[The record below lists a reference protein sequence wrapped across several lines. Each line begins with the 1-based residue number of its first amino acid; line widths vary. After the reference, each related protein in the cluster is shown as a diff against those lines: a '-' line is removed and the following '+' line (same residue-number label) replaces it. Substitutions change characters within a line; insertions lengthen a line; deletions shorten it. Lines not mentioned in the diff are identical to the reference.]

1 MQRSDIGKGRSQT
14 DKGSEAVIDEALRQ
28 LAGEVGMS
36 DLDTE
41 SKTAWISQGFE
52 RLVDRVRKAPANVHF
67 DVLIIGSG
75 YGGAVA
81 ASSFAG
87 RMHEGRPISVGVL
100 ERGREYLPGS
110 FPTGLG
116 ELPRHIRS
124 DNNKEGLIDIRIGAE
139 VVTVVANG
147 VGGGSLINAGV
158 METPLPSIF
167 HRGWPAALKDL
178 SVWKSYFDRARDL
191 LGSTIMGTPN
201 TIANHV
207 DGVPQKF
214 RSVRSIAPDGNFRPA
229 SITVAMSDTVSS
241 GNVRLNKCVRCGDC
255 AIGCNGGAKNSLDVN
270 LLARAHEYGA
280 EIFSGATVLT
290 IARDGEAGWIVN
302 SVYTDAKLR
311 KRDGGTVPIRA
322 RKVVLAA
329 GTLGSSEIL
338 MRSRGLGL
346 QLPDKNLGTRC
357 STNGDMLVADYA
369 TTATV
374 NTVADE
380 TVKPS
385 ARAIGPMIT
394 GVIDLRASAGVMI
407 EEMSVPAALR
417 IAFAEVFAT
426 LNTLHGLARHDG
438 SRHRPGFPDDDIYAV
453 PPARIGHSALYAVM
467 ADDGAAGRIELDGDL
482 IATDRDGIA
491 RIRWDK
497 LQGLPIFDKE
507 IEALAALTKNSGGRL
522 IPNPVWK
529 LLPADLTWLLKDQRG
544 PLATVQPLGG
554 CVMADTGADGVV
566 DHLGRVFT
574 SADSD
579 AVYDDLVVLDGSMIP
594 TALATNPALTITAIA
609 LRAAETLADEWGYA
623 VAEARPMG
631 PPLVRPVFRSTD
643 VAARAQSSEVEITE
657 RLVGPIRLTPTDG
670 VEETRIVELTMRF
683 TPTRLGQLTPNNGGH
698 PILRVA
704 TEVPDRAIRSQ
715 IRIFPREVWET
726 LETTWLPLHV
736 KEQRLD
742 AAVEF
747 SAPISGSL
755 RIFERQESTLLGRV
769 WRAGKA
775 WTLNRGL
782 RDGYQAL
789 VDGDDGPGI
798 WSRLKSAFAIASRSG
813 EIRALSY
820 DLTIGPRD
828 VGGKI
833 TLAGN
838 RIVGTK
844 TFTYE
849 RRCNPWRQLM
859 EVRLDRFP
867 GLSADSGERVL
878 KLDVGYLARIGL
890 PLFRIVNQRDG
901 ANTIGELLT
910 FFGFVTRLLLGLHI
924 WSFRSPDQDK
934 RSSEAIVNRLPPTT
948 LKLPGGASITAELH
962 RIALAPERPDGGGND
977 IPGEVR
983 LTRYRHPNTKKR
995 PLVMFHGY
1003 SASGT
1008 TFAHHAVN
1016 PNFASHFWCTGRD
1029 IWIADLRTSAGQ
1041 PTATQAWSF
1050 DQIGNV
1056 DVPAALKTVAAT
1068 SPDGTVDVI
1077 AHCMGTVVFSIA
1089 VLNGHATGLVNRA
1102 AFTQVGPL
1110 VVFAPANIF
1119 RAYVV
1124 RYLIDFLPDCYSFNP
1139 KEPTLADDLLDRLL
1153 STLPYP
1159 VEEFDVENP
1168 LWPTKRTPWTR
1179 TRHRMDA
1186 LYGRDF
1192 NVRNMEPEMLRY
1204 IDEHFGPLSLS
1215 TVSSTLH
1222 FVRYST
1228 MTDFHGRNRL
1238 VSRQNLEKHWS
1249 FPTFSVHG
1257 AENGLSHVSTVD
1269 RMRQIFGDAGRVY
1282 RPPFV
1287 NPGAGHQD
1295 ALVGTTRHAT
1305 LQQIQQFLDA
1315 DIPTGVIKADSEK
1328 VVYPPWIGPILTE
1341 ERPKTPALVIRL
1353 GSAPSHRA
1361 TEAAL
1366 LLRIRLV
1373 NERIC
1378 RPDDAAKPWDIQY
1391 LIEHLVA
1398 YTSKALEDDG
1408 WDAFEAPLPARMPGN
1423 AGAGRG
1429 NALLVLLVY
1438 DEDAALAAPDLD
1450 HEEPPPPLE
1459 PIAAPPPV
1467 IVLRETAAPRDPI
1480 AGPGGGLSLPTFDF
1494 DRHLAQPGRAG
1505 QGPAYGY
1512 FVADIAKKQMR
1523 RLDPTGA
1530 GNAASKQA
1538 IAFAF
1543 SRFEEMAV
1551 AVERALAFP
1560 TPNTKRQGFM
1570 QAAPLPVV
1578 EQDFDLRD
1586 GVIPYDPPVQ
1596 PPLEPTP
1603 NGTSFTLSSCQ
1614 YPAGFLDEAVAYH
1627 SYRRIGERL
1636 EANVG
1641 IKPRFALFVGDQVYV
1656 DPTAGL
1662 YDPTRRDDRYRLPYE
1677 AWLNQQSVRNV
1688 LRKIPSFMLLDDHEI
1703 DDNWEPIS
1711 DPDDDDNAEKVTRG
1725 IEAYRKYQR
1734 GMHAKLE
1741 MFDFDGFHFFMLDT
1755 RTQRTHRKVG
1765 DGLRTAAM
1773 IAPATMDSLKQWLLL
1788 APAPKFVVSPVM
1800 FLPRHRRAIQR
1811 DRSLSWTNLS
1821 ALHSDGW
1828 DGYPNTLRE
1837 VLAYIA
1843 ENRVEHVVF
1852 LSGDEH
1858 RGCIATVDLCD
1869 EDGSLITRLHSIHT
1883 AAMFAPYPFANG
1895 IDEEIVDSEAIE
1907 IRNGAKTYRCVVNA
1921 TRPAAGDGATF
1932 LRVRAAAAGWELD
1945 CEFGDGAIQTLT
1957 I

>member
-1 MQRSDIGKGRSQT
+1 
-14 DKGSEAVIDEALRQ
+14 
-28 LAGEVGMS
+28 MS

-52 RLVDRVRKAPANVHF
+52 RLVGRVRAAPANVHF

-75 YGGAVA
+75 YGGAIA
-81 ASSFAG
+81 ASTLAG
-87 RMHEGRPISVGVL
+87 RTHEGRAISVGVL

-116 ELPRHIRS
+116 ELPRHIRT
-124 DNNKEGLIDIRIGAE
+124 DNNKEGLIDVRIGAE

-158 METPLPSIF
+158 METPLPAVF
-167 HRGWPAALKDL
+167 RKGWPTALRDIQT
-178 SVWKSYFDRARDL
+178 WKSYFDRARDL
-191 LGSTIMGTPN
+191 LGGTIKGVPN
-201 TIANHV
+201 TIADHV

-214 RSVRSIAPDGNFRPA
+214 RSVRAIAPDGNFRPA
-229 SITVAMSDTVSS
+229 SITVAMSDTISS

-255 AIGCNGGAKNSLDVN
+255 ATGCNVGAKNSLDVN
-270 LLARAHEYGA
+270 LLVSANSDGA
-280 EIFSGATVLT
+280 EIFSGATVLN
-290 IARDGEAGWIVN
+290 IARDGETGFVVN
-302 SVYTDAKLR
+302 TVHTDAKLR
-311 KRDGGTVPIRA
+311 KRDGAAVSIRA

-338 MRSRGLGL
+338 MRSRSAGL
-346 QLPDKNLGTRC
+346 QLSDGKLGTGC
-357 STNGDMLVADYA
+357 STNGDMLIADYA
-369 TTATV
+369 TRAEV

-380 TVKPS
+380 ATKPS
-385 ARAIGPMIT
+385 TRAIGPTIT

-407 EEMSVPAALR
+407 EEMSVPAGLR
-417 IAFAEVFAT
+417 IAFAEAFAT
-426 LNTLHGLARHDG
+426 LNTLHSLASHDG
-438 SRHRPGFPDDDIYAV
+438 TRHRPGFPDDDIYTV
-453 PPARIGHSALYAVM
+453 PTVRIGHSALYAVM
-467 ADDGAAGRIELDGDL
+467 ADDGAAGRIELEGDA
-482 IATDRDGIA
+482 IGSDRDGIA
-491 RIRWDK
+491 RIRWEK
-497 LQGLPIFDKE
+497 LQSLPIFDKE
-507 IEALAALTKNSGGRL
+507 VEALAALTKTSGGRL

-544 PLATVQPLGG
+544 PLATVHPLGG
-554 CVMADTGADGVV
+554 CVMGDSGANGVV
-566 DHLGRVFT
+566 DHCGRVFRAGDT
-574 SADSD
+574 D
-579 AVYDDLVVLDGSMIP
+579 AVYDDLVVLDGSIVP
-594 TALATNPALTITAIA
+594 TALATNPALTIAAIA
-609 LRAAETLADEWGYA
+609 LRAAETLAAEWDYVAAEVRPA
-623 VAEARPMG
+623 VA
-631 PPLVRPVFRSTD
+631 PLDRPVFRKAD
-643 VAARAQSSEVEITE
+643 VAARAQSSAVEITE
-657 RLVGPIRLTPTDG
+657 RLVGPVRLTPVG
-670 VEETRIVELTMRF
+670 AGEETRIVELTMRF
-683 TPTRLGQLTPNNGGH
+683 TPTSLSQLTPNGGGQ
-698 PILRVA
+698 PSLRVA
-704 TEVPDRAIRSQ
+704 TELPDRAIRSQ
-715 IRIFPREVWET
+715 IRVFPEDIWRQ

-736 KEQRLD
+736 KEQKLD
-742 AAVEF
+742 AAVLF

-755 RIFERQESTLLGRV
+755 RIFERQQSSVLQRA

-775 WTLNRGL
+775 WALNRGL
-782 RDGYQAL
+782 RDAYQAL
-789 VDGDDGPGI
+789 ADGDDGPGP
-798 WSRLKSAFAIASRSG
+798 WSRVKSAFAIASRSG
-813 EIRALSY
+813 EIRTLTY
-820 DLTIGPRD
+820 DLTIGPAD
-828 VGGKI
+828 VGAKI
-833 TLAGN
+833 ALAGN

-844 TFTYE
+844 TFTYA
-849 RRCNPWRQLM
+849 RRGNPWRQLM

-867 GLSADSGERVL
+867 GLSPGSAERML
-878 KLDVGYLARIGL
+878 KLDVGYLARIGV
-890 PLFRIVNQRDG
+890 PLFRIVGQRDG
-901 ANTIGELLT
+901 ANTIGDLLT
-910 FFGFVTRLLLGLHI
+910 FAGFVTRLLLGLHI
-924 WSFRSPDQDK
+924 WSFRAPDQD
-934 RSSEAIVNRLPPTT
+934 RRPRDAIVNRLPPST
-948 LKLPGGASITAELH
+948 LKLPGGASINAELH
-962 RIALAPERPDGGGND
+962 RVALPPERPDGGGND

-983 LTRYRHPNTKKR
+983 LTRYRNPNSKKR

-1016 PNFASHFWCTGRD
+1016 PNFASHFWSTGRD
-1029 IWIADLRTSAGQ
+1029 VWIADLRTSAGQ
-1041 PTATQAWSF
+1041 PTATEAWSF

-1056 DVPAALKTVAAT
+1056 DVPAALRTVAAT

-1089 VLNGHATGLVNRA
+1089 VLNGHAAGLVNRA

-1124 RYLIDFLPDCYSFNP
+1124 RYLIDFLPDRYSFNP
-1139 KEPTLADDLLDRLL
+1139 QDPTLADDLLDRLL

-1168 LWPTKRTPWTR
+1168 LWPAKRTPWTR

-1269 RMRQIFGDAGRVY
+1269 RMRQIFGDAGRNY

-1305 LQQIQQFLDA
+1305 LTQIQQFLDA
-1315 DIPTGVIKADSEK
+1315 DIPAGKLRADSEK

-1373 NERIC
+1373 DNRIR
-1378 RPDDAAKPWDIQY
+1378 RPDDPALPWDIGY
-1391 LIEHLVA
+1391 LLAHLVA
-1398 YTSKALEDDG
+1398 YTSKALEEDG
-1408 WDAFEAPLPARMPGN
+1408 WDTFEVPLAARMPGN
-1423 AGAGRG
+1423 GNADRG
-1429 NALLVLLVY
+1429 NALLVLLAY
-1438 DEDAALAAPDLD
+1438 DEDAALAAPDLE

-1459 PIAAPPPV
+1459 PVAVPPPV
-1467 IVLRETAAPRDPI
+1467 IVLRETAAPLDP
-1480 AGPGGGLSLPTFDF
+1480 AGAHAGGLSLPTFDF
-1494 DRHLAQPGRAG
+1494 DQHLERPGRG
-1505 QGPAYGY
+1505 VDGPAYGY
-1512 FVADIAKKQMR
+1512 FVADIGEKRMQ

-1530 GNAASKQA
+1530 GDATSGQA
-1538 IAFAF
+1538 VAFAF
-1543 SRFEEMAV
+1543 SRFEKMAA

-1560 TPNTKRQGFM
+1560 LPNARRQDFM
-1570 QAAPLPVV
+1570 QAAGPPVV
-1578 EQDFDLRD
+1578 EQGFDLRD
-1586 GVIPYDPPVQ
+1586 GVIPYDPPPR
-1596 PPLEPTP
+1596 PPLEPVA

-1614 YPAGFLDEAVAYH
+1614 YPAGFLDEAVAYR
-1627 SYRRIGERL
+1627 SYGRIGERL
-1636 EANVG
+1636 EANAG

-1677 AWLNQQSVRNV
+1677 AWLSQRSVRNV
-1688 LRKIPSFMLLDDHEI
+1688 LRQIPSFMLLDDHEI

-1711 DPDDDDNAEKVTRG
+1711 DPDDVDNAGKATRG
-1725 IEAYRKYQR
+1725 LEAYCKYQR
-1734 GMHAKLE
+1734 GMHPELD
-1741 MFDFDGFHFFMLDT
+1741 MFDFDGFHFFLLDT

-1765 DGLRTAAM
+1765 DGLKAAVM
-1773 IAPATMDSLKQWLLL
+1773 VSPATMERLKLWLLL
-1788 APAPKFVVSPVM
+1788 APGPKFVVSPVM
-1800 FLPRHRRAIQR
+1800 LLPRHRRAIQR
-1811 DRSLSWTNLS
+1811 DSSLSWTNLS
-1821 ALHSDGW
+1821 ALHSDAW
-1828 DGYPNTLRE
+1828 DGYPNTLAE

-1843 ENRVEHVVF
+1843 DNRIKHVVF

-1858 RGCIATVDLCD
+1858 RACVATADLGS
-1869 EDGSLITRLHSIHT
+1869 EDGSVTRLHSIHT

-1895 IDEEIVDSEAIE
+1895 IDEEIVDNETIE
-1907 IRNGAKTYRCVVNA
+1907 IHFGGRNCRCVVNA
-1921 TRPAAGDGATF
+1921 TRPAPGDGATF
-1932 LRVRAAAAGWELD
+1932 LRVRPVGPGWELD
-1945 CEFGDGAIQTLT
+1945 CEFGDGAVQTLE

>member
-1 MQRSDIGKGRSQT
+1 
-14 DKGSEAVIDEALRQ
+14 
-28 LAGEVGMS
+28 MS
-36 DLDTE
+36 SLDTE

-52 RLVDRVRKAPANVHF
+52 RLVARVRQAPASVHF

-81 ASSFAG
+81 ASTFAG
-87 RMHEGRPISVGVL
+87 RTHEGRQIAVGVL
-100 ERGREYLPGS
+100 ERGREYLPGA

-124 DNNKEGLIDIRIGAE
+124 DSNKDGLIDIRIGAE
-139 VVTVVANG
+139 VVAVVANG

-158 METPLPSIF
+158 METPLPSVF
-167 HRGWPAALKDL
+167 RRGWPTALKDL
-178 SVWKSYFDRARDL
+178 STWKSYFDRARDL
-191 LGSTIMGTPN
+191 LGGTILGAPN
-201 TIANHV
+201 TIADHV

-214 RSVRSIAPDGNFRPA
+214 RSVRALAPDGNFRPA
-229 SITVAMSDTVSS
+229 SITVAMRDTVSS

-255 AIGCNGGAKNSLDVN
+255 ATGCNAGAKNSLDVN
-270 LLARAHEYGA
+270 LLVRANEHGA
-280 EIFSGATVLT
+280 EIFSGATVLNV
-290 IARDGEAGWIVN
+290 ARDGEAGWIVN
-302 SVYTDAKLR
+302 CVHTDAKLR
-311 KRDGGTVPIRA
+311 KRDGAVVSIKAG
-322 RKVVLAA
+322 KVVLAA

-338 MRSRGLGL
+338 MRSYSAGL
-346 QLPDKNLGTRC
+346 QLSDGALGTRC

-369 TTATV
+369 TAAEV

-380 TVKPS
+380 TIKPS
-385 ARAIGPMIT
+385 TRAVGPTIT
-394 GVIDLRASAGVMI
+394 GIIDLRASEGVMI
-407 EEMSVPAALR
+407 EEMSVPAGLR
-417 IAFAEVFAT
+417 AAFAEVFAT
-426 LNTLHGLARHDG
+426 LNTLHSLSRHDG
-438 SRHRPGFPDDDIYAV
+438 ARHRPGFPDDDIYAV
-453 PPARIGHSALYAVM
+453 PAVRIGHSALYAVM
-467 ADDGAAGRIELDGDL
+467 ADDGAAGRIELDGDPV
-482 IATDRDGIA
+482 ATGRDGIA

-497 LQGLPIFDKE
+497 LQGQPVFDKE
-507 IEALAALTKNSGGRL
+507 VEALAALTKGTGGRL

-544 PLATVQPLGG
+544 PLATVHPLGG
-554 CVMADTGADGVV
+554 CAMADSGANGVV

-574 SADSD
+574 ATGADT
-579 AVYDDLVVLDGSMIP
+579 VYDDLVVLDGSIVP
-594 TALATNPALTITAIA
+594 SALATNPALTIAAIA
-609 LRAAETLADEWGYA
+609 LRAAETLAEAWDYA
-623 VAEARPMG
+623 AAAARPDVA
-631 PPLVRPVFRSTD
+631 PLVRPVFRETD
-643 VAARAQSSEVEITE
+643 VAARAQSSAVEITE
-657 RLVGPIRLTPTDG
+657 RLVGPVRLTPSQG

-683 TPTRLGQLTPNNGGH
+683 TPTTLAQLTPNTGGQ

-704 TEVPDRAIRSQ
+704 TELPDRAIRSQ
-715 IRIFPREVWET
+715 IRIFPRDVWEK

-736 KEQRLD
+736 REQKLD

-755 RIFERQESTLLGRV
+755 RIFERQQSSVLQRA

-782 RDGYQAL
+782 RDAYQAI
-789 VDGDDGPGI
+789 VDGDDGPGPL
-798 WSRLKSAFAIASRSG
+798 SRVKSAFAIASRSG
-813 EIRALSY
+813 EIRTLTY
-820 DLTIGPRD
+820 DLTIGPPD
-828 VGGKI
+828 VGSKI
-833 TLAGN
+833 ALPGN

-859 EVRLDRFP
+859 EVTLDRFP
-867 GLSADSGERVL
+867 GLSPGATERLL
-878 KLDVGYLARIGL
+878 KLDVGYLARIGV
-890 PLFRIVNQRDG
+890 PLFRIVDQRDG
-901 ANTIGELLT
+901 ANTIGDLLA

-924 WSFRSPDQDK
+924 WSFRAPDQD
-934 RSSEAIVNRLPPTT
+934 RRPRDAIVNRLPPDT
-948 LKLPGGASITAELH
+948 LKLPGGGSITAELH
-962 RIALAPERPDGGGND
+962 RVALAPERPDGGGND

-1016 PNFASHFWCTGRD
+1016 PNFASHFWNTGRD
-1029 IWIADLRTSAGQ
+1029 VWIADLRTSAGQ
-1041 PTATQAWSF
+1041 PTATEAWSF

-1056 DVPAALKTVAAT
+1056 DVPAALRTVAAA

-1089 VLNGHATGLVNRA
+1089 VLNGHAAGLINRA

-1124 RYLIDFLPDCYSFNP
+1124 RYLIDFLPDSYSFNP
-1139 KEPTLADDLLDRLL
+1139 KDPTLADDLLDRLL

-1168 LWPTKRTPWTR
+1168 LWPARRTPWTR

-1269 RMRQIFGDAGRVY
+1269 RMRQIFGDAGRNY

-1315 DIPTGVIKADSEK
+1315 DIAPGKLRADSDK

-1366 LLRIRLV
+1366 LLRVKLVGDRIR
-1373 NERIC
+1373 
-1378 RPDDAAKPWDIQY
+1378 RPDDPALPWDTAY
-1391 LIEHLVA
+1391 LLEHLVA
-1398 YTSKALEDDG
+1398 YTSRALEEEG
-1408 WDAFEAPLPARMPGN
+1408 WDTFEVPLSARMPGKPD
-1423 AGAGRG
+1423 ADRG
-1429 NALLVLLVY
+1429 NALLVLLAY
-1438 DEDAALAAPDLD
+1438 DEDAALAAPDLE

-1459 PIAAPPPV
+1459 PVAVPPPV
-1467 IVLRETAAPRDPI
+1467 IVLREAAAPPGPGP
-1480 AGPGGGLSLPTFDF
+1480 GPGGGVAGGLLLPTFDF
-1494 DRHLAQPGRAG
+1494 DQHLTRPGRVAD
-1505 QGPAYGY
+1505 GPAYGY
-1512 FVADIAKKQMR
+1512 FVADMAERRMR

-1530 GNAASKQA
+1530 GDATSTQA
-1538 IAFAF
+1538 VAFAF
-1543 SRFEEMAV
+1543 GRFEKMAV

-1560 TPNTKRQGFM
+1560 PPNARRQAFM
-1570 QAAPLPVV
+1570 QAGAPPVV

-1586 GVIPYDPPVQ
+1586 GVIPYDPPLR
-1596 PPLEPTP
+1596 PALEPVAK
-1603 NGTSFTLSSCQ
+1603 GTSFTLSSCQ
-1614 YPAGFLDEAVAYH
+1614 YPAGFLDEAVAYR
-1627 SYRRIGERL
+1627 SYGRIGERL
-1636 EANVG
+1636 EGGAG
-1641 IKPRFALFVGDQVYV
+1641 IKPDFAVFVGDQVYV

-1677 AWLNQQSVRNV
+1677 AWLSQKSVRNV
-1688 LRKIPSFMLLDDHEI
+1688 LRQIPSFMLLDDHEI
-1703 DDNWEPIS
+1703 DNNWEPIS
-1711 DPDDDDNAEKVTRG
+1711 DPDDAANAEQATRG
-1725 IEAYRKYQR
+1725 IDAYWKYQR
-1734 GMHAKLE
+1734 GMHPELD

-1755 RTQRTHRKVG
+1755 RTRRSHRMVG
-1765 DGLRTAAM
+1765 DCLKT
-1773 IAPATMDSLKQWLLL
+1773 ATMVAPETMERLKLWLLL
-1788 APAPKFVVSPVM
+1788 APGPKFVLSPVM
-1800 FLPRHRRAIQR
+1800 LLPRHRRAIQR
-1811 DRSLSWTNLS
+1811 DSSLSWTNLS

-1843 ENRVEHVVF
+1843 DNRIEHVVF

-1858 RGCIATVDLCD
+1858 RACLAKVDLCG
-1869 EDGSLITRLHSIHT
+1869 EDGAVTRLHSIHT

-1895 IDEEIVDSEAIE
+1895 IDEEIVDSETIE
-1907 IRNGAKTYRCVVNA
+1907 IQSDGRAYRCIVNA
-1921 TRPAAGDGATF
+1921 TRPAPGDGPTF
-1932 LRVRAAAAGWELD
+1932 LRVRSAGSGWELD
-1945 CEFGDGAIQTLT
+1945 CEFGDGAVQTLT

>member
-1 MQRSDIGKGRSQT
+1 
-14 DKGSEAVIDEALRQ
+14 
-28 LAGEVGMS
+28 MS

-52 RLVDRVRKAPANVHF
+52 RLVDRVRKAPADVHF

-75 YGGAVA
+75 YGGSIA
-81 ASSFAG
+81 ASTFAG
-87 RMHEGRPISVGVL
+87 RTHGGRPISVGVL

-116 ELPRHIRS
+116 ELPRHIRG
-124 DNNKEGLIDIRIGAE
+124 DNNKEGLIDIRIGEE
-139 VVTVVANG
+139 VIAVVANG

-158 METPLPSIF
+158 METPLPEVF
-167 HRGWPAALKDL
+167 HKGWPTALKDL
-178 SVWKSYFDRARDL
+178 SAWKSCFDRARDL
-191 LGSTIMGTPN
+191 LGGTIMGAPN
-201 TIANHV
+201 TIADHV

-214 RSVRSIAPDGNFRPA
+214 RSVRAIAPDGNFRPA
-229 SITVAMSDTVSS
+229 SITVAMSDTTSS

-255 AIGCNGGAKNSLDVN
+255 ATGCNGGAKNSLDVN
-270 LLARAHEYGA
+270 LLVRAHEYGA
-280 EIFSGATVLT
+280 EIFSGATVLS
-290 IARDGEAGWIVN
+290 IAREGDAGWIIRTVHTN
-302 SVYTDAKLR
+302 AKLR
-311 KRDGGTVPIRA
+311 KRDADPVPIRA

-338 MRSRGLGL
+338 MRSRGAGL
-346 QLPDKNLGTRC
+346 QLADRNLGTRC

-369 TTATV
+369 TGADV

-385 ARAIGPMIT
+385 TRAIGPTIT

-426 LNTLHGLARHDG
+426 LNTLHGLARYDG
-438 SRHRPGFPDDDIYAV
+438 TRHRQGFPDDDIYAV
-453 PPARIGHSALYAVM
+453 PAERIGRSALYAVM
-467 ADDGAAGRIELDGDL
+467 ADDGAAGRIELDGDPV
-482 IATDRDGIA
+482 AAGRDGIA

-497 LQGLPIFDKE
+497 LQSLPVFDKE
-507 IEALAALTKNSGGRL
+507 VEALAALTKDSGGRL

-529 LLPADLTWLLKDQRG
+529 LLPADLAWLLRDQRG
-544 PLATVQPLGG
+544 PLATVHPLGG
-554 CVMADTGADGVV
+554 CAMADTGADGVV

-574 SADSD
+574 STDSD
-579 AVYDDLVVLDGSMIP
+579 AVHDGLVVLDGSIVP
-594 TALATNPALTITAIA
+594 TALATNPALTIAAIA
-609 LRAAETLADEWGYA
+609 LRAAEALAAEWDYA
-623 VAEARPMG
+623 AAEIRPVG
-631 PPLVRPVFRSTD
+631 APLVRPVFRSTD
-643 VAARAQSSEVEITE
+643 VAARAQSSEVEIIE
-657 RLVGPIRLTPTDG
+657 RLVGPVRLTPKGG

-683 TPTRLGQLTPNNGGH
+683 TPTTLGQLTPNNGSH
-698 PILRVA
+698 PIIRVA
-704 TEVPDRAIRSQ
+704 TEVPARAIRSQ
-715 IRIFPREVWET
+715 IRIFPRDTWEA
-726 LETTWLPLHV
+726 LEKTWLPLHL
-736 KEQRLD
+736 KEQKLD

-755 RIFERQESTLLGRV
+755 RIFERQRSTVLGRV

-775 WTLNRGL
+775 WVLNRGL
-782 RDGYQAL
+782 RDSYQAR
-789 VDGDDGPGI
+789 VDGDGGPGT
-798 WSRLKSAFAIASRSG
+798 WARAKSAFAIASRSG
-813 EIRALSY
+813 EIRTLRY
-820 DLTIGPRD
+820 DLTIGPPD

-833 TLAGN
+833 TLGDN

-859 EVRLDRFP
+859 EVTLDRFP
-867 GLSADSGERVL
+867 GLNGDSRERVL
-878 KLDVGYLARIGL
+878 KLDAGYLARISV

-910 FFGFVTRLLLGLHI
+910 FFGFVTRLLLGMHI
-924 WSFRSPDQDK
+924 WSFRAPDQDK
-934 RSSEAIVNRLPPTT
+934 RPPDAVVNRLPPTT
-948 LKLPGGASITAELH
+948 LSLPGGASITAELH
-962 RIALAPERPDGGGND
+962 RIAIARERPDGGGD
-977 IPGEVR
+977 DVPGEVR

-1041 PTATQAWSF
+1041 PTATEAWSF

-1056 DVPAALKTVAAT
+1056 DVPAALKAVAAT

-1110 VVFAPANIF
+1110 IVFAPANIF

-1124 RYLIDFLPDCYSFNP
+1124 RYLMDFLPDSYSFCP

-1192 NVRNMEPEMLRY
+1192 NVRNMEPEMLRH

-1222 FVRYST
+1222 FVRCST

-1238 VSRQNLEKHWS
+1238 VSRQNLERHWS

-1269 RMRQIFGDAGRVY
+1269 RMRQILGDAGRIY
-1282 RPPFV
+1282 TPPFV

-1295 ALVGTTRHAT
+1295 ALVGTARHAT
-1305 LQQIQQFLDA
+1305 MQRIQQFLDA
-1315 DIPTGVIKADSEK
+1315 DIPGRAHSADSEK
-1328 VVYPPWIGPILTE
+1328 AVYPPWIGPILTE

-1361 TEAAL
+1361 AEAAL
-1366 LLRIRLV
+1366 LLRIQLV
-1373 NERIC
+1373 DDRIC
-1378 RPDDAAKPWDIQY
+1378 RPDDAALPWDTGY
-1391 LIEHLVA
+1391 LMEHLVVYA
-1398 YTSKALEDDG
+1398 SKELEEDG
-1408 WDAFEAPLPARMPGN
+1408 WDAFEVPLLARMPGN
-1423 AGAGRG
+1423 GANRG
-1429 NALLVLLVY
+1429 NAFLVLLVY
-1438 DEDAALAAPDLD
+1438 DEDALLAVPDLD
-1450 HEEPPPPLE
+1450 HEEPAPPPE
-1459 PIAAPPPV
+1459 PVAAPTPV
-1467 IVLRETAAPRDPI
+1467 IVLREAVARTDPTGDVGPTGNVG
-1480 AGPGGGLSLPTFDF
+1480 AGPSLPTFDF
-1494 DRHLAQPGRAG
+1494 DRGLTQPGRAG

-1512 FVADIAKKQMR
+1512 FVADIAQRRMR

-1530 GNAASKQA
+1530 GNVSNGQA
-1538 IAFAF
+1538 VAFAF
-1543 SRFEEMAV
+1543 GRFEKMAA
-1551 AVERALAFP
+1551 AVERAIAFP
-1560 TPNTKRQGFM
+1560 SANAKRQGGR
-1570 QAAPLPVV
+1570 QTARLPAV

-1586 GVIPYDPPVQ
+1586 GIIPYDPPLL
-1596 PPLEPTP
+1596 PALEPTP
-1603 NGTSFTLSSCQ
+1603 SGTSFTLSSCQ
-1614 YPAGFLDEAVAYH
+1614 YPAGFLDEAAAYQ
-1627 SYRRIGERL
+1627 SYGRIGERL
-1636 EANVG
+1636 EAKAG

-1662 YDPTRRDDRYRLPYE
+1662 YDPTGRDDRYRLPYE
-1677 AWLNQQSVRNV
+1677 TWLSQRSVRNV
-1688 LRKIPSFMLLDDHEI
+1688 LRQIPSFMLLDDHEI
-1703 DDNWEPIS
+1703 DDNWEPIAEPDNREPS
-1711 DPDDDDNAEKVTRG
+1711 AEPDDCDNAGKATRG
-1725 IEAYRKYQR
+1725 IDAYWKYQC
-1734 GMHAKLE
+1734 GIHAKLE

-1755 RTQRTHRKVG
+1755 RTQRTYRKVG
-1765 DGLRTAAM
+1765 DGLKAAAM
-1773 IAPATMDSLKQWLLL
+1773 VAPATMESLKQWLLL
-1788 APAPKFVVSPVM
+1788 APAPKFVVSPAM
-1800 FLPRHRRAIQR
+1800 LLPRHRRAIQR
-1811 DRSLSWTNLS
+1811 DGSLSWRNLS

-1843 ENRVEHVVF
+1843 ENRIEHVVF

-1858 RGCIATVDLCD
+1858 RACVATVDLCN

-1895 IDEEIVDSEAIE
+1895 IDEEIVDSETIAIPD
-1907 IRNGAKTYRCVVNA
+1907 GARTYRCVVNA
-1921 TRPAAGDGATF
+1921 TRPAPGDGATF
-1932 LRVRAAAAGWELD
+1932 LRVRSVGTGWELD
-1945 CEFGDGAIQTLT
+1945 CEFGDGAVQTLT

>member
-1 MQRSDIGKGRSQT
+1 
-14 DKGSEAVIDEALRQ
+14 
-28 LAGEVGMS
+28 MS

-52 RLVDRVRKAPANVHF
+52 RLVDRVRKAPADVHF

-75 YGGAVA
+75 YGGSIA
-81 ASSFAG
+81 ASTFAG
-87 RMHEGRPISVGVL
+87 RTHEGRPISVGVL

-116 ELPRHIRS
+116 ELPRHIRG
-124 DNNKEGLIDIRIGAE
+124 DNNKEGLIDIRIGEE
-139 VVTVVANG
+139 VVAVVANG

-158 METPLPSIF
+158 METPLPSVF
-167 HRGWPAALKDL
+167 HKGWPAALKDL
-178 SVWKSYFDRARDL
+178 SDWKSYFDRARDL
-191 LGSTIMGTPN
+191 VGSTIKGAPN
-201 TIANHV
+201 TIADHV

-214 RSVRSIAPDGNFRPA
+214 RSVRAIAPDGNFRPA
-229 SITVAMSDTVSS
+229 SITVAMSDTTNS

-255 AIGCNGGAKNSLDVN
+255 ATGCNGGAKNSLDVN
-270 LLARAHEYGA
+270 LLVRANEYDA
-280 EIFSGATVLT
+280 EIFSGATVLS
-290 IARDGEAGWIVN
+290 IARDGDAGWIIR
-302 SVYTDAKLR
+302 SVHTNAKLR
-311 KRDGGTVPIRA
+311 KRDAGPVLIRA

-338 MRSRGLGL
+338 MRSRGAGL
-346 QLPDKNLGTRC
+346 QLADKNLGTRC

-369 TTATV
+369 TGADV

-385 ARAIGPMIT
+385 IRAIGPTIT

-426 LNTLHGLARHDG
+426 LNTLHGLARYDG
-438 SRHRPGFPDDDIYAV
+438 TRHRQGFPDDDIYAV
-453 PPARIGHSALYAVM
+453 PAARIGRSALYAVM
-467 ADDGAAGRIELDGDL
+467 ADDGAAGRIELDGDPV
-482 IATDRDGIA
+482 DVGRDGIA

-497 LQGLPIFDKE
+497 LQNLPIFDQE
-507 IEALAALTKNSGGRL
+507 VEALAALTRNSGGRL

-529 LLPADLTWLLKDQRG
+529 LLPADLAWLLKDQRG
-544 PLATVQPLGG
+544 PLATVHPLGG
-554 CVMADTGADGVV
+554 CAMADTGTDGVV

-574 SADSD
+574 STDSD
-579 AVYDDLVVLDGSMIP
+579 AVHDGLVVLDGSIVP
-594 TALATNPALTITAIA
+594 TALATNPALTIAAIA
-609 LRAAETLADEWGYA
+609 LRAAEALAAEWDYA
-623 VAEARPMG
+623 AAEIRPVG
-631 PPLVRPVFRSTD
+631 VPLVRPVFRSTD
-643 VAARAQSSEVEITE
+643 IAARAQSSEVEIIE
-657 RLVGPIRLTPTDG
+657 RLVGPVYLTPKGG

-683 TPTRLGQLTPNNGGH
+683 TPTTLGQLTPNNGSH
-698 PILRVA
+698 PIIRVA

-726 LETTWLPLHV
+726 LERTWLPLHV
-736 KEQRLD
+736 KEQKLD

-755 RIFERQESTLLGRV
+755 RIFERQQSSVLGRV

-782 RDGYQAL
+782 RDSYQAL
-789 VDGDDGPGI
+789 VDRDGGPGI
-798 WSRLKSAFAIASRSG
+798 WSRVKSAFSIASRSG
-813 EIRALSY
+813 EIRALRY
-820 DLTIGPRD
+820 DLTIGPPD

-833 TLAGN
+833 ALAGN

-859 EVRLDRFP
+859 EVTLDRFP
-867 GLSADSGERVL
+867 GLSPDNGERVL
-878 KLDVGYLARIGL
+878 KLDVGYLARIGV

-910 FFGFVTRLLLGLHI
+910 FFGFVTRLLLGMHI
-924 WSFRSPDQDK
+924 WSFRAPDQD
-934 RSSEAIVNRLPPTT
+934 RRPREAIVNRLPPST
-948 LKLPGGASITAELH
+948 LSLPGGASITAELH
-962 RIALAPERPDGGGND
+962 RIAIAPERPDGGGND

-983 LTRYRHPNTKKR
+983 LTRYRHPNTNKR
-995 PLVMFHGY
+995 PLVMLHGY

-1041 PTATQAWSF
+1041 PTATEAWSF

-1056 DVPAALKTVAAT
+1056 DVPAALKAVAAT

-1089 VLNGHATGLVNRA
+1089 VLNGHAAGLVNRA

-1124 RYLIDFLPDCYSFNP
+1124 RYLIDFLPDSYSFHP
-1139 KEPTLADDLLDRLL
+1139 KDPTLADDLLDRLL

-1192 NVRNMEPEMLRY
+1192 NVRNMEPEMLRH

-1269 RMRQIFGDAGRVY
+1269 RMRQIFGDAGRIY
-1282 RPPFV
+1282 TPPFV

-1315 DIPTGVIKADSEK
+1315 DIPAGAVKADSEK

-1373 NERIC
+1373 DDRIC
-1378 RPDDAAKPWDIQY
+1378 RPDDPALPWDTGY
-1391 LIEHLVA
+1391 LMEHLVA
-1398 YTSKALEDDG
+1398 YASKALEDDG
-1408 WDAFEAPLPARMPGN
+1408 WDAFEVPLPARMPGN
-1423 AGAGRG
+1423 GGADRS

-1438 DEDAALAAPDLD
+1438 DEDAALAAPDLE

-1459 PIAAPPPV
+1459 PVAAPPPV
-1467 IVLRETAAPRDPI
+1467 IVFRETAAPLDPT
-1480 AGPGGGLSLPTFDF
+1480 GDVGGGLSLPTFDF
-1494 DRHLAQPGRAG
+1494 DRDLAQPGRAARG
-1505 QGPAYGY
+1505 AAYGY
-1512 FVADIAKKQMR
+1512 FVADIGQKRMR

-1530 GNAASKQA
+1530 GNASRGQA
-1538 IAFAF
+1538 VAFAF
-1543 SRFEEMAV
+1543 SRFEKMAAAV
-1551 AVERALAFP
+1551 ARAIAFP
-1560 TPNTKRQGFM
+1560 PPNARRQGVK
-1570 QAAPLPVV
+1570 QTARPPVV

-1586 GVIPYDPPVQ
+1586 GIIPYNPPVQ
-1596 PPLEPTP
+1596 PPLEPTSD
-1603 NGTSFTLSSCQ
+1603 GTSFTLSSCQ

-1627 SYRRIGERL
+1627 SYGRIGSRL
-1636 EANVG
+1636 EAKAG
-1641 IKPRFALFVGDQVYV
+1641 ITPRFALFVGDQVYV

-1677 AWLNQQSVRNV
+1677 AWLSQDSVRNV
-1688 LRKIPSFMLLDDHEI
+1688 LRQIPSFMLLDDHEI
-1703 DDNWEPIS
+1703 DDNWEPIAE
-1711 DPDDDDNAEKVTRG
+1711 PDDCVNAEKATRG
-1725 IEAYRKYQR
+1725 IDAYWKYQR

-1765 DGLRTAAM
+1765 DGLKSAAM
-1773 IAPATMDSLKQWLLL
+1773 IAPATMESLKQWLLL

-1800 FLPRHRRAIQR
+1800 LLPRHRRAIQR
-1811 DRSLSWTNLS
+1811 DSSLSWTNLS

-1843 ENRVEHVVF
+1843 ENRIEHVVF

-1858 RGCIATVDLCD
+1858 RACVATVDLCD
-1869 EDGSLITRLHSIHT
+1869 EDGSVTRLHSIHT

-1895 IDEEIVDSEAIE
+1895 IDEEIVDSETIE
-1907 IRNGAKTYRCVVNA
+1907 IRHGARKYRCVVNA
-1921 TRPAAGDGATF
+1921 ARPAPGDGATF
-1932 LRVRAAAAGWELD
+1932 FHVRPAGTGWELD
-1945 CEFGDGAIQTLT
+1945 CEFGDGAVQTLT